1 MISRIL
7 LATDG
12 SAFSELA
19 GEYALFLAEKLGA
32 ELTALHVLRLEPP
45 KRLLPEEVDE
55 EKARSAR
62 RVFHRLEKLAAE
74 RNLKLETRVLISR
87 DVAEAIVEEA
97 KLGRYELL
105 VVGSLGKTG
114 LKRLLMG
121 SVSEQVV
128 KHAPCPVL
136 VVR

>member
-19 GEYALFLAEKLGA
+19 GEYALYLAEKLGA
-32 ELTALHVLRLEPP
+32 RLTALHVLKLEPP
-45 KRLLPEEVDE
+45 KRLSPEEVDA
-55 EKARSAR
+55 EKARAAK
-62 RVFHRLEKLAAE
+62 VIFHQLEKAAAE
-74 RNLKLETRVLISR
+74 RGVELEKKVLISR
-87 DVAEAIVEEA
+87 DVGEAIVEEA
-97 KLGRYELL
+97 RLGRYELL
-105 VVGSLGKTG
+105 VMGSLGKTG
-114 LKRLLMG
+114 LKKLLMG

>member
-19 GEYALFLAEKLGA
+19 GEYAIFLARKLGA
-32 ELTALHVLRLEPP
+32 ELTALHVLKLEPP
-45 KRLLPEEVDE
+45 RRLTPEEVEE
-55 EKARSAR
+55 EKARAAVHIFR
-62 RVFHRLEKLAAE
+62 QLERLAGEAGVRLRKE
-74 RNLKLETRVLISR
+74 VLISR
-87 DVAEAIVEEA
+87 DVAEAIIEEVRF
-97 KLGRYELL
+97 GRYELL

-114 LKRLLMG
+114 LRRLLLG
-121 SVSEQVV
+121 SVSERLVR
-128 KHAPCPVL
+128 HAPCPVL

>member
-19 GEYALFLAEKLGA
+19 GEYAIFLAKKLKA
-32 ELTALHVLRLEPP
+32 ELTALHVLKLEPP
-45 KRLLPEEVDE
+45 KRLSPEEIE
-55 EKARSAR
+55 EERARTAR
-62 RVFHRLEKLAAE
+62 HVFRHIEKLAEEAGV
-74 RNLKLETRVLISR
+74 KLETEVMISR
-87 DVAEAIVEEA
+87 NVAAAILEEA
-97 KLGRYELL
+97 KFGGYELL
-105 VVGSLGKTG
+105 VVGSLGRTG

-121 SVSEQVV
+121 SVSEHVV
-128 KHAPCPVL
+128 RHAPCPVL

>member
-19 GEYALFLAEKLGA
+19 GEYAIYLAEKLGA
-32 ELTALHVLRLEPP
+32 RLTALHVLKIEPP
-45 KRLLPEEVDE
+45 KRLSPEEVDE
-55 EKARSAR
+55 EKARAAKII
-62 RVFHRLEKLAAE
+62 FHHLEKTAAE
-74 RNLKLETRVLISR
+74 RGVKLETKVLISR
-87 DVAEAIVEEA
+87 DVSEAIVEEA

-105 VVGSLGKTG
+105 VMGSLGKTG
-114 LKRLLMG
+114 LKKLLMG